1 MDVEMMTSI
10 LVTGSRDWPSVGIL
24 NTVICEF
31 LMGHINDNE
40 SVTLINGGAHGVDQ
54 MAQKYWRD
62 NNVGNVITVYP
73 DWHLHGKRAGIVRNV
88 DMMNMD
94 PDYVLAFIYN
104 TSKGST
110 FTLNESLRRGLKTY
124 AFRLD
129 SSIIKE

>member
-1 MDVEMMTSI
+1 MMTSI

-40 SVTLINGGAHGVDQ
+40 SVTFINGGAHGVDQ